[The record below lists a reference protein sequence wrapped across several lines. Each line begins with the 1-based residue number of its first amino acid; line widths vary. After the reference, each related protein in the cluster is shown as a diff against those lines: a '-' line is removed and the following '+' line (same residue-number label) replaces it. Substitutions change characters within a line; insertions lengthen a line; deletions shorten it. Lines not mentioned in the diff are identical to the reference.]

1 MSSDEPEKARAT
13 GEAESGTGATDT
25 GGPGSAD
32 AEGGATAE
40 TGGASETQAEPSE
53 AGTVS
58 GATAEDGAVSEDVT
72 ADDSAEDG
80 DAEDVPADAEHDT
93 SEYDGADD
101 ADTADSDAAEDGD
114 ATAAAGDGDEGGRTG
129 PPRWALLGAAAFAT
143 AAFVV
148 AAVFGGWWL
157 FSATGDD
164 ADIAAERQDV
174 TNVAG
179 QAVTAF
185 TELDHTKL
193 DEYFNRQKDLSTGQ
207 LANQIK
213 QAEKTYREA
222 ITKAKSKV
230 TTTVHDVAV
239 SELNQREGKASAIV
253 AASSDIKR
261 GQQQGMKTMRLEV
274 QLSRDGEDGPWK
286 VSQIGDVPVTG
297 GGQQ

>member
-13 GEAESGTGATDT
+13 GEAEDGTGAAGTGVPGTADT
-25 GGPGSAD
+25 EDAATADVGTADVEAAGVEVAESPDADSASDGTESAD
-32 AEGGATAE
+32 AASDTDATGADADDGTAE
-40 TGGASETQAEPSE
+40 PG
-53 AGTVS
+53 
-58 GATAEDGAVSEDVT
+58 
-72 ADDSAEDG
+72 ADDSDDG
-80 DAEDVPADAEHDT
+80 ST
-93 SEYDGADD
+93 G
-101 ADTADSDAAEDGD
+101 DSDGE
-114 ATAAAGDGDEGGRTG
+114 RRSG

-148 AAVFGGWWL
+148 AAVFGVWWL
-157 FSATGDD
+157 VSATGDD
-164 ADIAAERQDV
+164 AEIAAERQEV
-174 TNVAG
+174 TRVAG

-193 DEYFNRQKDLSTGQ
+193 DEYFSRQKELATGD
-207 LANQIK
+207 LANQIS

-239 SELNQREGKASAIV
+239 NELNDREGKASAIV
-253 AASSDIKR
+253 AASADIQR

-274 QLSRDGEDGPWK
+274 QLTRDGEDGPWK

>member
-13 GEAESGTGATDT
+13 GETEDGTGAAGADV
-25 GGPGSAD
+25 PGTADGDVDGAETVAASESAESAESSAD
-32 AEGGATAE
+32 SAAEK
-40 TGGASETQAEPSE
+40 P
-53 AGTVS
+53 
-58 GATAEDGAVSEDVT
+58 
-72 ADDSAEDG
+72 ADTDG
-80 DAEDVPADAEHDT
+80 DDDVD
-93 SEYDGADD
+93 SGADD
-101 ADTADSDAAEDGD
+101 GVADDGTEGGSTEGDSTEGDGTEAEDE
-114 ATAAAGDGDEGGRTG
+114 AEDEAEEGRSV

-143 AAFVV
+143 AAFIV
-148 AAVFGGWWL
+148 AAVFGVWWL
-157 FSATGDD
+157 VSATGDD
-164 ADIAAERQDV
+164 AEVAAQRQDV
-174 TNVAG
+174 TRVAG

-193 DEYFNRQKDLSTGQ
+193 DEYFSRQKELSTGE
-207 LANQIK
+207 LANQIQ

-239 SELNQREGKASAIV
+239 SELNDREGKASAIV
-253 AASSDIKR
+253 AASADIKR
-261 GQQQGMKTMRLEV
+261 GDQEGMKTMRLEV

>member
-13 GEAESGTGATDT
+13 GDAEDGTGATGT
-25 GGPGSAD
+25 GVPGAADPEHVESAD
-32 AEGGATAE
+32 VEPAE
-40 TGGASETQAEPSE
+40 S
-53 AGTVS
+53 
-58 GATAEDGAVSEDVT
+58 D
-72 ADDSAEDG
+72 ADDSDDDSTTDDGTAEEDRTDG
-80 DAEDVPADAEHDT
+80 GER
-93 SEYDGADD
+93 S
-101 ADTADSDAAEDGD
+101 
-114 ATAAAGDGDEGGRTG
+114 G

-143 AAFVV
+143 AGLVV
-148 AAVFGGWWL
+148 AAVFGVWWL
-157 FSATGDD
+157 VSATGDD
-164 ADIAAERQDV
+164 AEIAAERQDV
-174 TNVAG
+174 TRVAG

-193 DEYFNRQKDLSTGQ
+193 DEYFSRQKELATGE
-207 LANQIK
+207 LANQIS

-239 SELNQREGKASAIV
+239 SELNDREGKASAIV
-253 AASSDIKR
+253 AASADIKR

-274 QLSRDGEDGPWK
+274 QLTRDGEDGPWK

>member
-13 GEAESGTGATDT
+13 GEAEDGTGAAGTGVPGTADT
-25 GGPGSAD
+25 EDTATADVGTADVEAAGVDVAESPDADSASDGTESAD
-32 AEGGATAE
+32 AASDTDATGTDADDGTAE
-40 TGGASETQAEPSE
+40 PG
-53 AGTVS
+53 
-58 GATAEDGAVSEDVT
+58 
-72 ADDSAEDG
+72 ADDSDDDSTDG
-80 DAEDVPADAEHDT
+80 ERR
-93 SEYDGADD
+93 S
-101 ADTADSDAAEDGD
+101 
-114 ATAAAGDGDEGGRTG
+114 G

-148 AAVFGGWWL
+148 AAVFGVWWL
-157 FSATGDD
+157 VSATGDD
-164 ADIAAERQDV
+164 AEIAAERQDV
-174 TNVAG
+174 TRVAG

-193 DEYFNRQKDLSTGQ
+193 DEYFSRQKELATGE
-207 LANQIK
+207 LANQIS

-239 SELNQREGKASAIV
+239 SELNDREGKASAIV
-253 AASSDIKR
+253 AASADIKR

-274 QLSRDGEDGPWK
+274 QLTRDGEDGPWK

>member
-13 GEAESGTGATDT
+13 GEAEDGTGAAGTGVPGTADT
-25 GGPGSAD
+25 EDAATADVGTADVETADVEAADVETAESPDADSASDGTESAD
-32 AEGGATAE
+32 AASDTDATDTDVTGADADDGTAE
-40 TGGASETQAEPSE
+40 PG
-53 AGTVS
+53 
-58 GATAEDGAVSEDVT
+58 
-72 ADDSAEDG
+72 ADDSDDDSTDG
-80 DAEDVPADAEHDT
+80 GSTGDD
-93 SEYDGADD
+93 SSDGERR
-101 ADTADSDAAEDGD
+101 S
-114 ATAAAGDGDEGGRTG
+114 G

-148 AAVFGGWWL
+148 AAVFGVWWL
-157 FSATGDD
+157 VSATGDD
-164 ADIAAERQDV
+164 AEIAAERQDV
-174 TNVAG
+174 TRVAG

-193 DEYFNRQKDLSTGQ
+193 DEYFSRQKELATGD
-207 LANQIK
+207 LANQIS

-239 SELNQREGKASAIV
+239 SELNDREGKASAIV
-253 AASSDIKR
+253 AASADIQR

-274 QLSRDGEDGPWK
+274 QLTRDGEDGPWK

>member
-13 GEAESGTGATDT
+13 GETEDGTGAAGADV
-25 GGPGSAD
+25 PGTADGDVDGAETVAASESAESSAD
-32 AEGGATAE
+32 SAAEK
-40 TGGASETQAEPSE
+40 P
-53 AGTVS
+53 
-58 GATAEDGAVSEDVT
+58 
-72 ADDSAEDG
+72 ADTDG
-80 DAEDVPADAEHDT
+80 DDDVD
-93 SEYDGADD
+93 SGADD
-101 ADTADSDAAEDGD
+101 GVADDGTEGDSTEGGSTEGGSTEGDGTEGDGTEAEDE
-114 ATAAAGDGDEGGRTG
+114 AEEGRSV

-143 AAFVV
+143 AAFIV
-148 AAVFGGWWL
+148 AAVFGVWWL
-157 FSATGDD
+157 VSATGDD
-164 ADIAAERQDV
+164 AEVAAQRQDV
-174 TNVAG
+174 TRVAG

-193 DEYFNRQKDLSTGQ
+193 DEYFSRQKELSTGE
-207 LANQIK
+207 LANQIQ

-239 SELNQREGKASAIV
+239 SELNDREGKASAIV
-253 AASSDIKR
+253 AASADIKR
-261 GQQQGMKTMRLEV
+261 GDQEGMKTMRLEV